1 MSSKVPCLH
10 FFPSDH
16 IADTLHLS
24 LEAQGCYI
32 LILFH
37 TWNNNCRPY
46 KDDDKIVPRLL
57 RITPKKWRKIK
68 EEIAPLFDLSDNT
81 FKQKRLEKAW
91 RKALER
97 SEKARE
103 AALIWHEKRRAFKV
117 GRLANAL
124 QRQY

>member
-37 TWNNNCRPY
+37 TWNRNCQPF
-46 KDDDKIVPRLL
+46 DDKELQSLL
-57 RITPKKWRKIK
+57 RVTPRKWRKIK
-68 EEIAPLFDLSDNT
+68 EEITPLFDLSEGT
-81 FKQKRLEKAW
+81 FKQKRLEKTW
-91 RKALER
+91 REALER
-97 SEKARE
+97 SKKARE
-103 AALIWHEKRRAFKV
+103 AALIRHEKRRIYSDRRFADVVRKH
-117 GRLANAL
+117 
-124 QRQY
+124 Y

>member
-37 TWNNNCRPY
+37 TWNRNCQPFNEKELRS
-46 KDDDKIVPRLL
+46 LL
-57 RITPKKWRKIK
+57 RITPGKWRKIK
-68 EEIAPLFDLSDNT
+68 NEITPLFDLSEGT
-81 FKQKRLEKAW
+81 FKQKRLEKTW
-91 RKALER
+91 KEALER
-97 SEKARE
+97 SKKARE
-103 AALIWHEKRRAFKV
+103 AALIRHEKRRIYSDRRFADVVRKH
-117 GRLANAL
+117 
-124 QRQY
+124 Y

>member
-37 TWNNNCRPY
+37 TWNRNCQPFNEKELRS
-46 KDDDKIVPRLL
+46 LL
-57 RITPKKWRKIK
+57 RITPGKWRKIK
-68 EEIAPLFDLSDNT
+68 NEITPLFDLSEGT

-91 RKALER
+91 REALQR

-103 AALIWHEKRRAFKV
+103 AAKIRHEKRRVYA
-117 GRLANAL
+117 GRRLADAL
-124 QRQY
+124 PKRY

>member
-37 TWNNNCRPY
+37 TWNKNCQPFN
-46 KDDDKIVPRLL
+46 DKELRSLL
-57 RITPKKWRKIK
+57 RITPRKWRKIK
-68 EEIAPLFDLSDNT
+68 DEIAPLFDLSEGT

-91 RKALER
+91 REALQR

-103 AALIWHEKRRAFKV
+103 AAKIRHEKRRMYA
-117 GRLANAL
+117 GRRLADAL
-124 QRQY
+124 PKHY

>member
-37 TWNNNCRPY
+37 TWNRNCQPFNEKELRS
-46 KDDDKIVPRLL
+46 LL
-57 RITPKKWRKIK
+57 RITPGKWRKIK
-68 EEIAPLFDLSDNT
+68 NEITPLFDLSEGT

-91 RKALER
+91 REALQR

-103 AALIWHEKRRAFKV
+103 AAKIRHEKRRV
-117 GRLANAL
+117 YDSRRLADAL
-124 QRQY
+124 PKQY